1 MIYLLGR
8 GEVLLFS
15 GNHVLFTWMRA
26 QTSMV
31 LWNLAIQFSLGSS
44 WSISFFMHF
53 RDILPGLASILF
65 NAPAISVCMLIYI
78 QQPKQALWL
87 ANHFIPGRICSQIVN
102 SSTSLINNSYYM
114 LSNWQPYITTVQFSA
129 FLSVSSDFAH
139 TLCLLEQF
147 FSQNKH
153 SRKQEHFPYKSVQ
166 LCTCTSTT
174 QVGPILQM

>member
-1 MIYLLGR
+1 MAIILINTYLFNSISRDQLQMIYLLGR
-8 GEVLLFS
+8 GEVLLFL

-78 QQPKQALWL
+78 QQPKQAHDL
-87 ANHFIPGRICSQIVN
+87 QII
-102 SSTSLINNSYYM
+102 LFLEGHAHK
-114 LSNWQPYITTVQFSA
+114 LSIA
-129 FLSVSSDFAH
+129 GA
-139 TLCLLEQF
+139 
-147 FSQNKH
+147 
-153 SRKQEHFPYKSVQ
+153 
-166 LCTCTSTT
+166 
-174 QVGPILQM
+174 ILFN